1 MSNILVISK
10 SFFDETTNDIC
21 CWFDFHKI
29 PYVRLNIDQI
39 NNPKLYD
46 VFIDFQ
52 SEKIIITD
60 ILLNLKV
67 NLDEIEI
74 VWCRRFIDQSSE
86 SITKIGGIIDHNA
99 VALSKFIFAENNKF
113 LRILFDFYPNWKWYD
128 YYKDILSVEKIQVL
142 KIAKKTGLTIPET
155 YITNN
160 QQALQNIGKD
170 LITKPIYEATSFTAE
185 KGGIFVTHTK
195 KVSDIKTTGKNFSNS
210 LFQEEIKKRFE
221 IRVFFLEGKFYSM
234 AIFSNKNKHTKVDF
248 RNYDFKRPNRKIPY
262 QLPQKIEDMLK
273 KLMNELHLT
282 MGSIDL
288 IKSYDNQYYFL
299 EVNPVG
305 QFGMVSYPC
314 NYFIE
319 EELVLHLKSKLHA
332 E

>member
-99 VALSKFIFAENNKF
+99 VTLSKFIFAENNKF

-221 IRVFFLEGKFYSM
+221 IRVFLRG
-234 AIFSNKNKHTKVDF
+234 
-248 RNYDFKRPNRKIPY
+248 
-262 QLPQKIEDMLK
+262 
-273 KLMNELHLT
+273 
-282 MGSIDL
+282 
-288 IKSYDNQYYFL
+288 
-299 EVNPVG
+299 
-305 QFGMVSYPC
+305 
-314 NYFIE
+314 
-319 EELVLHLKSKLHA
+319 
-332 E
+332 